1 MNELLK
7 EVYLSNEK
15 TFLDNYPRLQEF
27 HNGDCTSSHSTS
39 FVDCTFLYLLAL
51 RVKPNIV
58 FEAGTWIGSTAKFLA
73 EGCGLR
79 KDCVHTC
86 DIPANTR
93 GYIPS
98 ERHDESIVRHGHGV
112 EALIEHFKRNK
123 MKADLVFFDADF
135 FRPRVFNNL
144 LEVVSDDF
152 VFAAH
157 DYTESDGDPSKGQ
170 TAANEML
177 KHLKPKGYQLFVP
190 KFSKYTHGHY
200 VDLGPTQTFCGINGC
215 TVALT
220 PPNFIRNLEPGEK
233 PVDHD

>member
-15 TFLDNYPRLQEF
+15 TFLDNYVRLQKF
-27 HNGDCTSSHSTS
+27 HNDECTFNDTTS

-51 RVKPNIV
+51 RTKPNIV

-86 DIPANTR
+86 DVNMGARAYT
-93 GYIPS
+93 PS
-98 ERHDESIVRHGHGV
+98 ERHDGSIVRHGSGV
-112 EALIEHFKRNK
+112 EYLIEDFKRNN

-135 FRPRVFNNL
+135 FEARVFNNL

-157 DYTESDGDPSKGQ
+157 DYTESDGSPSKGA
-170 TAANEML
+170 TAADEMWKL
-177 KHLKPKGYQLFVP
+177 LKPKGYQLFIPSVRNYS
-190 KFSKYTHGHY
+190 FGHY
-200 VDLGPTQTFCGINGC
+200 ADLGSTRSFCGINGC
-215 TVALT
+215 TVVLT
-220 PPNFIRNLEPGEK
+220 PPNFIRNLEPAAK
-233 PVDHD
+233 PRNHD